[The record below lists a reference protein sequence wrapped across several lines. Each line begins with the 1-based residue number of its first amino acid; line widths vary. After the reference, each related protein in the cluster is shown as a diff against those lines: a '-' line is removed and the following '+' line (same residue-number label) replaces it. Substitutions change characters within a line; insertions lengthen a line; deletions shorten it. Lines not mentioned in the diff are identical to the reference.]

1 MSFTVDRNGK
11 VIDIKVVEKDNDAS
25 AKGAVMIASG
35 MPEWTPGK
43 QRGKAVRVKYLLPVE
58 FK

>member
-1 MSFTVDRNGK
+1 MHLPVNKKGK
-11 VIDIKVVEKDNDAS
+11 VTDIKVVEKDNDAS
-25 AKGAVMIASG
+25 AKGAVKIASG
-35 MPEWTPGK
+35 MPDWTPGK